1 MRRKRDEV
9 IQKLAKWISEPV
21 RTPGDKLPPER
32 LLASQL
38 GVSRSLLREAVITLE
53 ALGILEVREKSGIYI
68 KTPKVED
75 FSGGLKTLS
84 LWPEDILIYLME
96 MRLLVEAPAAG
107 LAAVRRN
114 ETELEQ
120 MRECV
125 RKLDEVQHSSDGG
138 VSSGAFWD
146 SLLHTLVVNAAHN
159 PVLTRVYEGLSVT
172 MEKHIIKSRNLLLS
186 LPKMPEKIF
195 AEHKSLVESIE
206 EKDSLKAIS
215 SVRHHLEEALE
226 ELEKLKLSG
235 KMKI

>member
-1 MRRKRDEV
+1 MNRKRDEV
-9 IQKLAKWISEPV
+9 IQKLSKWISEPA

-32 LLASQL
+32 SLAIQL

-53 ALGILEVREKSGIYI
+53 TLGILEVREKSGIYV
-68 KTPKVED
+68 KGLKAGD
-75 FSGGLKTLS
+75 LSGGLKTLS

-96 MRLLVEAPAAG
+96 MRLLVEVPAAG

-114 ETELEQ
+114 DTEIEQ

-125 RKLDEVQHSSDGG
+125 RKLDEVQYSEDRG

-172 MEKHIIKSRNLLLS
+172 MEKHIIRSRNLLLS
-186 LPKMPEKIF
+186 IPKMSEKILT
-195 AEHKSLVESIE
+195 EHRILVDAIEGEDPQQAMRSI
-206 EKDSLKAIS
+206 
-215 SVRHHLEEALE
+215 RHHLEEALE

-235 KMKI
+235 KMTI